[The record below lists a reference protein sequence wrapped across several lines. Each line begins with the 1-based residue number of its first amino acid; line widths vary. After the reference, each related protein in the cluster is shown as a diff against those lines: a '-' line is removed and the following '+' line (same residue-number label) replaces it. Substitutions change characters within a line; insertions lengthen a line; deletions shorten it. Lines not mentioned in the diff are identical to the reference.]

1 MSKSLIVPGPK
12 LFNYVKSHPML
23 RFSKTTPRILIHC
36 PYFVGN
42 GWVYEYPEGHY
53 KSFVYFVKTSKGNYA
68 IDQIE
73 PIENIKINNE
83 PYQYHCIAFMGYSNT
98 NINFSIAK
106 FFKYLDDFQLKLKQT
121 EIDFKL
127 QQIDKDF

>member
-1 MSKSLIVPGPK
+1 MSKSLIIPGPK
-12 LFNYVKSHPML
+12 LYNYVKSHPML

-42 GWVYEYPEGHY
+42 GWVDEYPEGHY

-73 PIENIKINNE
+73 PIDNIKIGAY
-83 PYQYHCIAFMGYSNT
+83 PSICIAFNGYSDT
-98 NINFSIAK
+98 NVNFTISE
-106 FFKYLDDFQLKLKQT
+106 FFKYLDDFQIKIKQT
-121 EIDFKL
+121 EINFKL

>member
-1 MSKSLIVPGPK
+1 MSKSLIIPGPK

-42 GWVYEYPEGHY
+42 GWVDEYPEGHY
-53 KSFVYFVKTSKGNYA
+53 KSFVYFEKTPHGNYI

-73 PIENIKINNE
+73 PINNIKIGNH
-83 PYQYHCIAFMGYSNT
+83 PYPCISFFGNT
-98 NINFSIAK
+98 DTNVNLTISK

-127 QQIDKDF
+127 YQIDKDF

>member
-1 MSKSLIVPGPK
+1 MANSLIIPGPK

-36 PYFVGN
+36 PYFFGN
-42 GWVYEYPEGHY
+42 GWVDEYPEGHY
-53 KSFVYFVKTSKGNYA
+53 KSFVYFDKNLKGNYY

-83 PYQYHCIAFMGYSNT
+83 PCHCIAFIGYSNT
-98 NINFSIAK
+98 HVNLSITQ
-106 FFKYLDDFQLKLKQT
+106 FFKYLDNFQLKIKQT
-121 EIDFKL
+121 EINFKL
-127 QQIDKDF
+127 QRIDKDF